1 MGSVG
6 KEMNYCKLNILLDIL
21 KEAGLVSLS
30 PERQISLLNVGEKVD
45 LTQTKTY
52 RRLSSHVR

>member
-1 MGSVG
+1 
-6 KEMNYCKLNILLDIL
+6 MNYCKLNILLDIL

-30 PERQISLLNVGEKVD
+30 PERQISLLKVGEKVD